1 VPSRAIPTRARA
13 GSKDVS
19 ATRRAL
25 SSIVEEALRTPGDAL
40 PPETASEMR
49 ARFGH
54 DFSRVRVHQDVEAAR
69 FLNAEAFTIGQHIFF
84 APGAYAPFAPR
95 GQSLLVHELAHTVQ
109 HGPAAPAAPWRV
121 SRGGDALES
130 EADRASAC
138 VLDGRTRPAIT
149 QAPVAGL
156 ISRKQAV
163 ETETSGTDFLVSL
176 TMVVTFSVR
185 ADPDKALDARADAI
199 SEQFQADP
207 DDRTGRVRR
216 QLQRLTDKSRYDL
229 LDRIRTRLTA
239 ANWERL
245 QQVLKLS
252 LPSDSERDTVAAA
265 VPELTERTPDMTAPQ
280 PAPAATEPEAG
291 APGKSK
297 PTAAPEISPQ
307 EELDKDKGP
316 EGDPKKIP
324 VDAKHAERTA
334 KEKRPQPPGV
344 KPQPKPAAATSAA
357 PPAAPSGGEAAAAPA
372 AVQEAAPLGAAPGEA
387 APEAVPGGEGAVA
400 PREAAAAESP
410 TLESPAAEG
419 AGMEGPATTPEAGEV
434 AATGQA
440 PAAGPADASEPA
452 TSIPS
457 SGPAPDT
464 GPEKPPE
471 EAAIDQI
478 PDPSSEEKK
487 PEPNPSAPAQVPD
500 EQAAPSA
507 SSPPAPAPSEPATAV
522 NSAPAL
528 AAGGPE
534 AAAATGGFRS
544 PESSDGSGGP
554 AAPPAAEPERSG
566 APEEIPAPV
575 EEAVAGPE
583 PIAAP
588 ENPQPQAGDAAS
600 PQSSGCEGGG
610 GAPAAEGEGGAAAG
624 PCGGGGGGGTEEPKA
639 EAAPD
644 VAQSDPPAAMG
655 SVANLPPAQLQTALG
670 GVSASSSN
678 AVKAQKE
685 ELKANPPSMERPSGV
700 PAQRDP
706 TLPVTPPPLPSAND
720 PSGVERAKAGAALAV
735 PQPEPLPAPPPPPT
749 QGLKGPQLPGDA
761 EMSKEDVAR
770 AQGAVDSLPTSDPAL
785 NVTAGDPPS
794 LELAG
799 DADPKAT
806 AEQKANLDKTTAAAH
821 AQGQHDVA
829 APMGE
834 NNIYPTV
841 PQEKMQAQ
849 VDGEGGPGV
858 MGTLAACAK
867 GGSAELAKARGG
879 GGAAADTAD
888 ETVSI
893 VAKEQKGDEIKGAAL
908 KAQGD
913 MQAKQ
918 QENAEKVAD
927 EKAKSQEAVE
937 KEIADNAAEQ
947 KNERTKAR
955 EESIKTRGEWN
966 KDQQKLV
973 VAAQTDS
980 DKTTSDASAKIATKQ
995 KESKA
1000 EASSH
1005 IEDGNKKAADARRDA
1020 ENEAQE
1026 KKKEAKKESG
1036 GFFSWLS
1043 SKVSAFFNKIKEAI
1057 HAAFEAA
1064 RKLVKAAIE
1073 AAKKLAVAVIEKA
1086 RQFVVAAI
1094 KAAGDVLIAI
1104 GDRVLAGFP
1113 GLRDKFRKFV
1123 KDRVDKA
1130 VSAVNK
1136 LADDLKKGV
1145 QKLLDM
1151 LGSALNGLL
1160 GLLECAYMAAVDA
1173 VAGVVQSAIN
1183 AAKAFVDALAVF
1195 GVLIKDIAAGPGRWL
1210 SNLGKAVVDGI
1221 KNCLWGAFKAAVKN
1235 WFNQKLEEVLGLG
1248 LAIWNLLFKGCLKMK
1263 DIAKMAWEGLI
1274 SAIPMILIQLL
1285 IEKLVAMI
1293 VPAAGAILTIIEG
1306 LRAAW
1311 GTVSRI
1317 IAAIGLFIAFLKAVK
1332 SGNAA
1337 GPFATALA
1345 AAAIVVI
1352 DFVAN
1357 WLIQRLRKPAGAISG
1372 RLKAFAQKIA
1382 AMLKKG
1388 VAALKKGAKAVGG
1401 ALKRA
1406 AVAVGR
1412 AVKRGA
1418 AAVGRGL
1425 KKAGAAIAKS
1435 RVFQA
1440 IAKSKVGKAL
1450 IQAGQKVK
1458 GAWNKGKE
1466 AYVNAKAKLKAKWD
1480 KWKEKRKKDKAQR
1493 IERAKQA
1500 IRTKLARSFERG
1512 VSRLRLKAQLALW
1525 RVYYGFSQ
1533 LSLQGSHANPQ
1544 VFAEASPGEVLL
1556 GGQSF
1561 DRVKVLQ
1568 ILNQIAR
1575 DRSKRV
1581 VGRTEVAGAP
1591 LALRPGEDPGRL
1603 GAILAGRSKAQL
1615 PGWGQTVPFDIG
1627 GEQVFGSQRR
1637 GTANVMIRGLGT
1649 YPEIEEKFR
1658 AQGLS
1663 GQALSRQVSETIRT
1677 GKGPLDVKR
1686 LITLQSVESARMPLA
1701 NVATPLSM
1709 IGMERELLT
1718 TSKAFGAPGVERP
1731 YGGGDYP
1738 PSQVG
1743 AVKSSVRATKRAEG
1757 ADFRPGTEIH
1767 KASEEQLRRYF
1778 DLLAAVTQEMI
1789 FNDEEHMRRK
1799 VEQLLAKYER
1809 TIGAA

>member
-1 VPSRAIPTRARA
+1 VGIQIMASGTMPTRARA
-13 GSKDVS
+13 GSKDIS
-19 ATRRAL
+19 ATRRPL
-25 SSIVEEALRTPGDAL
+25 SSIVEEALRTPAEAL

-69 FLNAEAFTIGQHIFF
+69 FLNAEAFTVGEHIFF
-84 APGAYAPFAPR
+84 APGAYAPSAPSGR
-95 GQSLLVHELAHTVQ
+95 DLLVHELAHTVQ
-109 HGPAAPAAPWRV
+109 HGPAAPAAAWTL
-121 SRGGDALES
+121 SRTGDALES
-130 EADRASAC
+130 EADRASAA
-138 VLDGRTRPAIT
+138 VLKGRNRPTIT

-156 ISRKQAV
+156 ISRKQTV
-163 ETETSGTDFLVSL
+163 ETETSGTDFLASL
-176 TMVVTFSVR
+176 TIVVRFSIP

-199 SEQFQADP
+199 SEQFRADP
-207 DDRTGRVRR
+207 DDKTGRIRR
-216 QLQRLTDKSRYDL
+216 QLQRLTDRTRYDL
-229 LDRIRTRLTA
+229 LDRIRTRVTA

-252 LPSDSERDTVAAA
+252 LPSDSDRDTVAAA
-265 VPELTERTPDMTAPQ
+265 APELTERPPDTRTPQ
-280 PAPAATEPEAG
+280 PAPPAREPKAGTPTKPKPPAVLEKSPEEA
-291 APGKSK
+291 
-297 PTAAPEISPQ
+297 
-307 EELDKDKGP
+307 LDQDKGP
-316 EGDPKKIP
+316 EGDPKKTP
-324 VDAKHAERTA
+324 VDAKQVEQTA
-334 KEKRPQPPGV
+334 KEKRPEPPGA
-344 KPQPKPAAATSAA
+344 KPQPKPAAVTSAGA
-357 PPAAPSGGEAAAAPA
+357 PPAPPSGGEAATAPA
-372 AVQEAAPLGAAPGEA
+372 AVQEAAPVSAAPGEA
-387 APEAVPGGEGAVA
+387 TAEAVPGGEGAVA
-400 PREAAAAESP
+400 AREAAGPAVP
-410 TLESPAAEG
+410 PLESPVETAGPEG
-419 AGMEGPATTPEAGEV
+419 TATAPENEA

-440 PAAGPADASEPA
+440 AGAGPAEATEPA
-452 TSIPS
+452 TAIPS
-457 SGPAPDT
+457 TGPAPDT
-464 GPEKPPE
+464 SPEKPPE
-471 EAAIDQI
+471 EAAIDEI
-478 PDPSSEEKK
+478 PDPSSEDKK
-487 PEPNPSAPAQVPD
+487 PEPNPPAPAQVSD
-500 EQAAPSA
+500 EQAVQTAPSPDVVAATSFSTSA
-507 SSPPAPAPSEPATAV
+507 SATSQSATAV

-528 AAGGPE
+528 AAAGPE
-534 AAAATGGFRS
+534 SGAETSGARGTD
-544 PESSDGSGGP
+544 SSDGVGGAVAP
-554 AAPPAAEPERSG
+554 AAAEPERTG
-566 APEEIPAPV
+566 APEDIPAPV

-588 ENPQPQAGDAAS
+588 ENPQPQTGDPALQQA
-600 PQSSGCEGGG
+600 SGCEGGG
-610 GAPAAEGEGGAAAG
+610 GTPAAEGEGGGAAAG
-624 PCGGGGGGGTEEPKA
+624 PCGGGGGGGAEEPKA
-639 EAAPD
+639 ETPPE
-644 VAQSDPPAAMG
+644 VSQSDPPAAMG
-655 SVANLPPAQLQTALG
+655 TVASLPPAQLQAALS
-670 GVSASSSN
+670 GVSAASSN

-685 ELKANPPSMERPSGV
+685 ELKANPPSMDRPSGV

-706 TLPVTPPPLPSAND
+706 TLPVTPPPLPPANGPSA
-720 PSGVERAKAGAALAV
+720 VERAKAGAALAV
-735 PQPEPLPAPPPPPT
+735 PQPEPLPAPPAPPT

-770 AQGAVDSLPTSDPAL
+770 AQAAVDSLPTTDPAL
-785 NVTAGDPPS
+785 NVTAGDPPK

-799 DADPKAT
+799 DADPKST
-806 AEQKANLDKTTAAAH
+806 AEQKANLDKTTADAH
-821 AQGQHDVA
+821 AQGQHDVS

-841 PQEKMQAQ
+841 QQEKLAAQ
-849 VDGEGGPGV
+849 VDGEGGPSM

-867 GGSAELAKARGG
+867 GGSAELAKAKSS
-879 GGAAADTAD
+879 GAATGGAD

-893 VAKEQKGDEIKGAAL
+893 VAKEQKGDEIQAAAL

-927 EKAKSQEAVE
+927 EKARSQEAIE

-966 KDQQKLV
+966 KEQQKLV

-980 DKTTSDASAKIATKQ
+980 DRTTSDASAKIAAKQ
-995 KESKA
+995 KESNA
-1000 EASSH
+1000 EATAH

-1020 ENEAQE
+1020 ENEARE
-1026 KKKEAKKESG
+1026 KRKEAKKESG

-1057 HAAFEAA
+1057 HAAFDAA

-1073 AAKKLAVAVIEKA
+1073 AAKKVAVAVIEKA
-1086 RQFVVAAI
+1086 REFVVAAI
-1094 KAAGDVLIAI
+1094 RVAGDLLIAI

-1130 VSAVNK
+1130 VDAVNK
-1136 LADDLKKGV
+1136 LADNLKKGV

-1151 LGSALNGLL
+1151 LGSAINGLL

-1173 VAGVVQSAIN
+1173 VASVVQGAIN

-1221 KNCLWGAFKAAVKN
+1221 KNCLWSAFKAAVKN

-1248 LAIWNLLFKGCLKMK
+1248 LAIWTLLFKGCLKMK

-1317 IAAIGLFIAFLKAVK
+1317 ISAIALFIAFLKAVK

-1388 VAALKKGAKAVGG
+1388 VSALKKGAKAVGG

-1418 AAVGRGL
+1418 VAVGRGL

-1440 IAKSKVGKAL
+1440 IARSKVGKAFL
-1450 IQAGQKVK
+1450 KTGQAVK
-1458 GAWNKGKE
+1458 GAWNKGKD
-1466 AYVNAKAKLKAKWD
+1466 AYVKAKAKLKAKWD
-1480 KWKEKRKKDKAQR
+1480 KWKQEREKRKAERRARAREKTIEAIKGMLSSGISHVALKARLLVLKFQYGWKSLTAHAR
-1493 IERAKQA
+1493 TAQGTVQIEGSMSPGETLLSCAIVLEEVTTTSSVKLGRGGKESAMYEAEAGKRYVETELATELFGERGYEVTRLFGPRARTRGYESRLDLVRLEQQKQA
-1500 IRTKLARSFERG
+1500 RTAAGGVYKPKPEYRAEVYGIDPITGRKTEQPEEVHAIEITTITDFKDRSEAGGKHKITQF
-1512 VSRLRLKAQLALW
+1512 VFTLDTLSRKYPASRMTYTIVAPGEPTPDTRRFINETVNNAGLGSRVRVLW
-1525 RVYYGFSQ
+1525 RV
-1533 LSLQGSHANPQ
+1533 
-1544 VFAEASPGEVLL
+1544 
-1556 GGQSF
+1556 
-1561 DRVKVLQ
+1561 
-1568 ILNQIAR
+1568 
-1575 DRSKRV
+1575 
-1581 VGRTEVAGAP
+1581 
-1591 LALRPGEDPGRL
+1591 
-1603 GAILAGRSKAQL
+1603 
-1615 PGWGQTVPFDIG
+1615 VP
-1627 GEQVFGSQRR
+1627 
-1637 GTANVMIRGLGT
+1637 
-1649 YPEIEEKFR
+1649 IE
-1658 AQGLS
+1658 
-1663 GQALSRQVSETIRT
+1663 
-1677 GKGPLDVKR
+1677 
-1686 LITLQSVESARMPLA
+1686 
-1701 NVATPLSM
+1701 
-1709 IGMERELLT
+1709 
-1718 TSKAFGAPGVERP
+1718 
-1731 YGGGDYP
+1731 
-1738 PSQVG
+1738 
-1743 AVKSSVRATKRAEG
+1743 
-1757 ADFRPGTEIH
+1757 
-1767 KASEEQLRRYF
+1767 
-1778 DLLAAVTQEMI
+1778 
-1789 FNDEEHMRRK
+1789 
-1799 VEQLLAKYER
+1799 
-1809 TIGAA
+1809 